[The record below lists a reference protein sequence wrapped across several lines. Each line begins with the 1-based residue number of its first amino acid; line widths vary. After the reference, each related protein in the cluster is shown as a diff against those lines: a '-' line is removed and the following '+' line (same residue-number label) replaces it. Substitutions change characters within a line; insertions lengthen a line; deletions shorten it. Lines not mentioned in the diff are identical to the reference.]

1 MVQAVLLHL
10 VLVTAHGMVVLV
22 PVQGFIVG
30 MIVPQYAVAMERL
43 VMVQLVP
50 VRDIM
55 GSCVL

>member
-22 PVQGFIVG
+22 PV
-30 MIVPQYAVAMERL
+30 
-43 VMVQLVP
+43 
-50 VRDIM
+50 RDIM